1 MGLPEPSVIEA
12 HLHEWLNLVV
22 RWIHMIT
29 GIAWIGASF
38 YFNWVEGQLNR
49 KGPNPPGI
57 AGDLW
62 AVHGGGFYHSQKYQV
77 APERLPEKLHW
88 FKWEAYMTWV
98 SGMALLIIVYF
109 WQAESYM
116 VDPSVADLSG
126 WQAIAINL
134 SAMLLGWLIYDQL
147 CRSPF
152 GQHNDWM
159 LYLFIIALPIVAW
172 GLGQFLSGRATYIT
186 VGGMIGSMM
195 VGNVFFVII
204 PVQKKMVGAMLAGET
219 PDGKM
224 GKQGLQRSRHNN
236 YLTLPVLLIMISNH
250 FPTTF
255 GHSYHWLILGA
266 LSVIGIVVKHYFNL
280 RHQGNPPNW
289 LLPSAGLATV
299 AVLILSG
306 PWMRETTLTAQMVS
320 DNQAIS
326 IVQRRCTSCHAAMP
340 TQPGFTAPPKGVI
353 LETVAHLRQYAAQ
366 VQAQAV
372 TSNIMPLANLTGMTQ
387 DERNQLGGW
396 LQQNL

>member
-1 MGLPEPSVIEA
+1 
-12 HLHEWLNLVV
+12 
-22 RWIHMIT
+22 
-29 GIAWIGASF
+29 
-38 YFNWVEGQLNR
+38 
-49 KGPNPPGI
+49 
-57 AGDLW
+57 
-62 AVHGGGFYHSQKYQV
+62 
-77 APERLPEKLHW
+77 
-88 FKWEAYMTWV
+88 
-98 SGMALLIIVYF
+98 
-109 WQAESYM
+109 
-116 VDPSVADLSG
+116 
-126 WQAIAINL
+126 
-134 SAMLLGWLIYDQL
+134 MLLGWLIYDQL

-255 GHSYHWLILGA
+255 GHSYHWLILGV

-289 LLPSAGLATV
+289 LLPSAALATV
-299 AVLILSG
+299 AVVILSG
-306 PWMRETTLTAQMVS
+306 PWMREMTLSAEMVS
-320 DNQAIS
+320 DNQAIN
-326 IVQRRCTSCHAAMP
+326 IVQRHCTSCHATMP
-340 TQPGFTAPPKGVI
+340 TQPGFSAPPKGVV

-396 LQQNL
+396 LQQHL

>member
-1 MGLPEPSVIEA
+1 
-12 HLHEWLNLVV
+12 
-22 RWIHMIT
+22 
-29 GIAWIGASF
+29 
-38 YFNWVEGQLNR
+38 
-49 KGPNPPGI
+49 
-57 AGDLW
+57 LW

-77 APERLPEKLHW
+77 APEKLPEKLHW

-289 LLPSAGLATV
+289 LLPSAALATV